1 MRQQFNPKNAN
12 IQIWVGDRLY
22 PRNEAKVSVFDSSVQ
37 GGDAVWEG
45 LRVYKHGILHLDKH
59 LNRLEHSAKAL
70 AFEDIPSRE
79 FIHDAIRNTLAANGM
94 NDAAHIRLT
103 LTRGEKV
110 TSSMDPRVNENGS
123 TLIVLAEH
131 KDIVFDNT
139 KGITAITSAI
149 RRNAPQFLDSKI
161 HHNNLLNN
169 IQAKIQSIVA
179 GVDCALM
186 LDENG
191 FAAEFHDVNLFC
203 IIDGVIH
210 TPHADACLPGITR
223 NHAMRVA
230 TDIGLP
236 MRESRL
242 SLSELYSCEALF
254 SSGTMGELTPVVELD
269 GRKIPNAANHPIF
282 QKLRDAFNES
292 IPQHCT
298 VL

>member
-1 MRQQFNPKNAN
+1 MKQEFNPINAN

-45 LRVYKHGILHLDKH
+45 LRVYKEGVLHLDKH
-59 LNRLEHSAKAL
+59 LDRLEHSAKAL
-70 AFEDIPSRE
+70 AFSDIPSRS
-79 FIHDAIRNTLAANGM
+79 FVRRAIAETLKANGM
-94 NDAAHIRLT
+94 TENAHIRLT

-131 KDIVFDNT
+131 KQIVFDNEA
-139 KGITAITSAI
+139 GITAITSAI

-169 IQAKIQSIVA
+169 IQAKIQAIVA
-179 GVDCALM
+179 GVDAALM

-191 FAAEFHDVNLFC
+191 FAAELHDVNIFMIKDDKIL
-203 IIDGVIH
+203 

-223 NHAMRVA
+223 NHV
-230 TDIGLP
+230 IHVCKENGLP
-236 MRESRL
+236 ISEARL
-242 SLSELYSCEALF
+242 SLSELYSADALF
-254 SSGTMGELTPVVELD
+254 SSGTMGELTPIVELD
-269 GRKIPNAANHPIF
+269 GRKIPNAAKNAVF
-282 QKLRDAFNES
+282 TS
-292 IPQHCT
+292 IRELFSKSLAEHCHQ
-298 VL
+298 L

>member
-1 MRQQFNPKNAN
+1 MRQRFNPKNEN
-12 IQIWVGDRLY
+12 IQVWIGDRLY
-22 PRNEAKVSVFDSSVQ
+22 PRAEAKISVFDSSVQ

-45 LRVYKHGILHLDKH
+45 IRVYAEGLLHLDKH
-59 LNRLEHSAKAL
+59 LARLEHSAKAL
-70 AFEDIPSRE
+70 AFAEIPSRE
-79 FIHDAIRNTLAANGM
+79 FIHKAIKATLDANGM

-110 TSSMDPRVNENGS
+110 TSSMDPRVNESGP

-203 IIDGVIH
+203 LIDDVIH

-223 NHAMRVA
+223 NHVIHIANE
-230 TDIGLP
+230 IGLAI
-236 MRESRL
+236 RESRL
-242 SLSELYSCEALF
+242 SLSELYSCQALF

-269 GRKIPNAANHPIF
+269 GRVIPNAIHHPVY
-282 QKLRDAFNES
+282 QKLRDAFNKS
-292 IPQHCT
+292 LPHHC
-298 VL
+298 VKV

>member
-1 MRQQFNPKNAN
+1 MRQHYNPMNEN
-12 IQIWVGDRLY
+12 IQVWVGDRLFH
-22 PRNEAKVSVFDSSVQ
+22 RNEAKVSVFDSSVQ

-45 LRVYKHGILHLDKH
+45 LRVYKEGILHLDKH
-59 LNRLEHSAKAL
+59 LRRLEHSAKAL
-70 AFEDIPSRE
+70 AFNDIPSRE
-79 FIHDAIRNTLAANGM
+79 FIHQAIKATLDANSM
-94 NDAAHIRLT
+94 KEAAHIRLT

-110 TSSMDPRVNENGS
+110 TSSMDPRVNEKGS

-131 KDIVFDNT
+131 KDLVFDNA

-169 IQAKIQSIVA
+169 IQAKIQAIVA
-179 GVDCALM
+179 GADCALM

-203 IIDGVIH
+203 IINDTIH

-223 NHAMRVA
+223 NHVIRVA
-230 TDIGLP
+230 KEIGLP
-236 MRESRL
+236 MEESRL
-242 SLSELYSCEALF
+242 SLSELYSCDALF

-269 GRKIPNAANHPIF
+269 GRVIPHATDHPIY
-282 QKLRDAFNES
+282 QKLRDAFHQS

-298 VL
+298 LL

>member
-1 MRQQFNPKNAN
+1 MRQHYNPKNEN
-12 IQIWVGDRLY
+12 IQVWVGDQLY

-59 LNRLEHSAKAL
+59 LSRLEHSAKAL
-70 AFEDIPSRE
+70 AFEDIPTRE
-79 FIHDAIRNTLAANGM
+79 FIHDAIRQTLEANGM

-110 TSSMDPRVNENGS
+110 TSSMDPRVNEKGS

-131 KDIVFDNT
+131 KDIVFDNS

-149 RRNAPQFLDSKI
+149 RRNAPQYLDSKI

-169 IQAKIQSIVA
+169 IQAKIQAIAASK
-179 GVDCALM
+179 DCALM
-186 LDENG
+186 LDELG

-203 IIDGVIH
+203 IIDGVVH

-223 NHAMRVA
+223 NHVIQVA
-230 TDIGLP
+230 QEIGIP
-236 MRESRL
+236 ITESRL
-242 SLSELYSCEALF
+242 SLSQLYSCEALF

-269 GRKIPNAANHPIF
+269 GRLIPNANKHALF
-282 QKLRDAFNES
+282 QKLREAFEKS
-292 IPQHCT
+292 LPQHCFK
-298 VL
+298 L